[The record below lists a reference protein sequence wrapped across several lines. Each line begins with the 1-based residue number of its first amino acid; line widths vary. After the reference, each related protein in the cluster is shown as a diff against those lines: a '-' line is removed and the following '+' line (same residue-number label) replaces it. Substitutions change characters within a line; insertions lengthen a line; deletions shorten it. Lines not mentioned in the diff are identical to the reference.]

1 MNEHVA
7 NIITGADSLDTFDDY
22 IAGMKALGMDR
33 YIEIQQL
40 AIDPY
45 YKD

>member
-1 MNEHVA
+1 MIRKNERKMRRCVS
-7 NIITGADSLDTFDDY
+7 ADSFDDY
-22 IAGMKALGMDR
+22 IAVMKALGMDR